1 MSNDIITTDLQSQSV
16 SDALIELYELELS
29 STSTLYFHPGVDD
42 GLDDIVYDGN
52 TYIALPLILDGI
64 EANSDGATNR
74 PTLTVANV
82 TNIFKAALSDEGFD
96 FEELIGKKITRRQT
110 LEKYLVNA
118 AYEFPRKVYLLDR
131 ISSQNNVLV
140 SFELS
145 APFDVSG
152 IRLPNRVVVGK
163 YCSWLYQG
171 YDTARKGGCTWT
183 ETSTLNYNGTNYE
196 AFFDVDDRPLIESGL
211 VSFSAWSAGTYAID
225 VFVTHDGKKWRSQTD
240 TNTDTPSST
249 NINWK
254 GVFEWTDWS
263 SATTYSIG
271 AYVKSGNNI
280 WKALRSSTNNTPVT
294 GSLYW
299 TRVDYC
305 GKTLNSCKCRFQ
317 FTPVSGVASANKET
331 DKVLPFGAFP
341 GSVKFK

>member
-1 MSNDIITTDLQSQSV
+1 MSNNIITTDLQSQEV

-29 STSTLYFHPGVDD
+29 STTTLYFHAGVDET
-42 GLDDIVYDGN
+42 LSDIEYDGN

-64 EANSDGATNR
+64 EASSDGATNR

-96 FEELIGKKITRRQT
+96 FEDLIGKRITRRQT
-110 LEKYLVNA
+110 LEKYLSTA
-118 AYEFPRKVYLLDR
+118 QYEFPKKVYLLDR

-152 IRLPNRVVVGK
+152 IRIPNRVVVGK

-171 YDTARKGGCTWT
+171 YDTAEKGGCTWT
-183 ETSTLNYNGTNYE
+183 QASSLNYNGTNYE
-196 AFFDVDDRPLIESGL
+196 AFFDIDDRPLVEFGL
-211 VSFSAWSAGTYAID
+211 VTFSSWVSGTYALD
-225 VFVTHDGKKWRSQTD
+225 DFVSHAGKTWRSQTD
-240 TNTDTPSST
+240 TNTDTPGAS
-249 NINWK
+249 INWK
-254 GVFEWTDWS
+254 EVIEWTQWDLLVS
-263 SATTYSIG
+263 YSVG

-280 WKALRSSTNNTPVT
+280 WKALRASTNNTPVT

-317 FTPVSGVASANKET
+317 FKPTTEGVASSIKET

>member
-1 MSNDIITTDLQSQSV
+1 MSNDIITTDLQSQEV
-16 SDALIELYELELS
+16 DALIELYELELS
-29 STSTLYFHPGVDD
+29 PSTTLYFHSGVDEV
-42 GLDDIVYDGN
+42 LDDIVYDGN
-52 TYIALPLILDGI
+52 TYIALPLMIEGI

-82 TNIFKAALSDEGFD
+82 TNVFKAALSDEGFD
-96 FEELIGKKITRRQT
+96 FEDLIGKKITRRQT
-110 LEKYLVNA
+110 LEKYLTSA
-118 AYEFPRKVYLLDR
+118 TYEFPKKVYLLDR
-131 ISSQNNVLV
+131 ISAQNNVLV

-171 YDTARKGGCTWT
+171 YDTAEKGGCTWAA
-183 ETSTLNYNGTNYE
+183 TSVLNYNGTNYE
-196 AFFDVDDRPLIESGL
+196 AFFDVDDRPLIEDGL
-211 VSFSAWSAGTYAID
+211 VTFSAWSSGTYAID
-225 VFVTHDGKKWRSQTD
+225 AFVTYNGKKWRSQTN

-249 NINWK
+249 NVNWK
-254 GVFEWTDWS
+254 EVIEWTSWNL
-263 SATTYSIG
+263 ATTYSVG

-280 WKALRSSTNNTPVT
+280 WKALRSSTNITPVT

-317 FTPVSGVASANKET
+317 FSPVSGVASAIKET

>member
-1 MSNDIITTDLQSQSV
+1 MSNNIITTDLQSQEV

-29 STSTLYFHPGVDD
+29 STTTLYFHAGVDET
-42 GLDDIVYDGN
+42 LSDIEYDGN

-64 EANSDGATNR
+64 EASSDGATNR

-96 FEELIGKKITRRQT
+96 FEDLIGKRITRRQT
-110 LEKYLVNA
+110 LEKYLSTA
-118 AYEFPRKVYLLDR
+118 QYEFPKKVYLLDR

-152 IRLPNRVVVGK
+152 IRIPNRVVVGK

-171 YDTARKGGCTWT
+171 YDTAEKGGCTWT
-183 ETSTLNYNGTNYE
+183 QASSLNYNGTNYE
-196 AFFDVDDRPLIESGL
+196 AFFDIDDRPLIEFGL
-211 VSFSAWSAGTYAID
+211 VTFSSWVSGTYALD
-225 VFVTHDGKKWRSQTD
+225 DFVSHAGKTWRSQTD
-240 TNTDTPSST
+240 TNTDTPGAS
-249 NINWK
+249 INWK
-254 GVFEWTDWS
+254 EVIEWTQWDLLVS
-263 SATTYSIG
+263 YSVG

-280 WKALRSSTNNTPVT
+280 WKALRASTNNTPVT

-317 FTPVSGVASANKET
+317 FKPTTEGVASSIKET

>member
-1 MSNDIITTDLQSQSV
+1 MSNDIITTDLQSQEV
-16 SDALIELYELELS
+16 DAIIELYELELS
-29 STSTLYFHPGVDD
+29 PSTTLYFHSGVDE

-52 TYIALPLILDGI
+52 TYIALPLMLDGI
-64 EANSDGATNR
+64 ESASDGATNR

-96 FEELIGKKITRRQT
+96 FEDLIGKKITRRQT

-131 ISSQNNVLV
+131 ISGQNNVLV

-171 YDTARKGGCTWT
+171 YDTAEKGGCTWT
-183 ETSTLNYNGTNYE
+183 ETSSLNYNGTNYQ
-196 AFFDVDDRPLIESGL
+196 AFFDLDDRPLIESGL
-211 VSFSAWSAGTYAID
+211 VTFSAWSSGTYAID
-225 VFVTHDGKKWRSQTD
+225 EFVTYDSKKWRSQTD
-240 TNTDTPSST
+240 TNTDTPGAS
-249 NINWK
+249 INWK
-254 GVFEWTDWS
+254 EVIEWTDWS
-263 SATTYSIG
+263 SVTTYSVV

-280 WKALRSSTNNTPVT
+280 WKALRSSTNITPVT

-317 FTPVSGVASANKET
+317 FRPTNDGVASGIKET

>member
-1 MSNDIITTDLQSQSV
+1 MSNDIITTDLQSQEV
-16 SDALIELYELELS
+16 DALVELYELELS
-29 STSTLYFHPGVDD
+29 SSTTLYFHAGVDEA
-42 GLDDIVYDGN
+42 LDDIVYDGN
-52 TYIALPLILDGI
+52 TYIALPLMLDGI
-64 EANSDGATNR
+64 EASSDGATNR

-82 TNIFKAALSDEGFD
+82 TNVFKAALSDEGFD
-96 FEELIGKKITRRQT
+96 FEDLIGKKITRRQT

-118 AYEFPRKVYLLDR
+118 TYEFPKKVYILDR
-131 ISSQNNVLV
+131 ISAQNNVLV

-171 YDTARKGGCTWT
+171 YDTAQKGGCTWT
-183 ETSTLNYNGTNYE
+183 ETSSLNYNGTNYE
-196 AFFDVDDRPLIESGL
+196 AFFDVDDRPLIEDGL
-211 VSFSAWSAGTYAID
+211 VTFSTWSSGTYALD
-225 VFVTHDGKKWRSQTD
+225 AFVTHNGKTWRSQTD
-240 TNTDTPSST
+240 TNTDTPGTS
-249 NINWK
+249 INWK
-254 GVFEWTDWS
+254 EVIEWTAWDS
-263 SATTYSIG
+263 LVTYSIG

-280 WKALRSSTNNTPVT
+280 WKALRSSTNISPVT

-317 FTPVSGVASANKET
+317 FRPTNDGVASAIKET